1 MTAMNRSYFA
11 LVGSVAFATASVAT
25 NTNDPAIAGISPQ
38 TIKIS
43 ANELIELE
51 GSKLKQNNGV
61 EALPLVINA
70 VMKDAVQRTGMPNSQ
85 LSVVEVKQQTWSDG
99 CLGLADIGV
108 LCTQA
113 MVPGWSVTVTNGESR
128 WQYRTNLSG
137 TVVKW
142 DAAASS
148 IKTARV
154 TPPVNTP
161 PVRNTQPAPLRPVQL
176 PDQATGQTPAPTPA
190 LRPIPAP
197 TPIVTRQNPAPTP
210 ALRPTPAQTPIVTR
224 QTPTPTPALRPT
236 PAQTPTVTRQVTQP
250 LVVNPPTQPSTQPR
264 ISSPTNFTLA
274 IRQPSGRSPG
284 VIARVSLKSKKGASY
299 APEQFV
305 GDFRYRINKRA
316 NFGGGVKAGDRI
328 AVRLYNLQNKLI
340 GYSEFEVLPEK
351 TAVNLVVSNYPEQFP
366 IVRTVYGVDKNNDN
380 NIDSATNIN
389 DYFSQIVDATAG
401 QESVIF
407 LPSPSKINL
416 STFQIAGLPNATT
429 NSVYSNSLRSGTNA
443 IANRIVNVSR
453 PGIASALK
461 ATPGQ
466 IRPVINVNANNTS
479 NYEVNQLLGNSSPPQ
494 VAQNQPEIPEVQTIV
509 NVPQP
514 EQVPIQPQNV
524 PPQQL
529 QIEPNQPNQ
538 INFTDVPT
546 NFWAKDFISELAQQ
560 EIIKGYQGRFRPND
574 PVTRGE
580 LAAMLSL
587 ALPKANIR
595 PAVDFKD
602 VSPDQWVHSYILEV
616 YQRGFFELEPGN
628 VVNPNKNVTRLDV
641 LVALARGLNYTPTGL
656 AQNILQVF
664 SDTSAIPSSMR
675 NFVAAAT
682 QKGLVVNYPNIKLLK
697 PNQIAT
703 RAEVAALI
711 YQGMVSTGKAVGIS
725 SPYIVGEANKIGFSG
740 KER

>member
-1 MTAMNRSYFA
+1 MTVMNRSYFA

-38 TIKIS
+38 TVKNP
-43 ANELIELE
+43 ANVAVELD

-61 EALPLVINA
+61 ETLPLVINA

-99 CLGLADIGV
+99 CLGLGGAGI
-108 LCTQA
+108 CTQA
-113 MVPGWSVTVTNGESR
+113 IVPGWSVTVTNGESR
-128 WQYRTNLSG
+128 WLYRTNLSG

-154 TPPVNTP
+154 NPLVSTPPAS
-161 PVRNTQPAPLRPVQL
+161 NTQPAPLRPIQL
-176 PDQATGQTPAPTPA
+176 PDQATRQTETPTPQVR
-190 LRPIPAP
+190 LTPAP
-197 TPIVTRQNPAPTP
+197 TPIVTRQTE
-210 ALRPTPAQTPIVTR
+210 
-224 QTPTPTPALRPT
+224 TPTPPATSR
-236 PAQTPTVTRQVTQP
+236 VNQP
-250 LVVNPPTQPSTQPR
+250 LVTQPSTQPQ

-284 VIARVSLKSKKGASY
+284 VIARVSLKAKKGQSY
-299 APEQFV
+299 AQEQFV
-305 GDFRYRINKRA
+305 GDFKYRINKRA

-351 TAVNLVVSNYPEQFP
+351 TAVNLVVSNFPEQFP
-366 IVRTVYGVDKNNDN
+366 IVRTVYGVDSNSDSS
-380 NIDSATNIN
+380 IDSGTNVN
-389 DYFSQIVDATAG
+389 DYFSQIVDSTAG
-401 QESVIF
+401 QETVIF

-416 STFQIAGLPNATT
+416 STFQVAGLPNATT
-429 NSVYSNSLRSGTNA
+429 NSVYTNSLRTGTNA
-443 IANRIVNVSR
+443 IANRLVNVSR
-453 PGIASALK
+453 AGIARALK

-466 IRPVINVNANNTS
+466 INPVINVNANNTS
-479 NYEVNQLLGNSSPPQ
+479 TYEVSQLIANPSQPL
-494 VAQNQPEIPEVQTIV
+494 VAQNPPEPPEVQTVV
-509 NVPQP
+509 NVPP
-514 EQVPIQPQNV
+514 ASQVQQSPQNV
-524 PPQQL
+524 PSQL
-529 QIEPNQPNQ
+529 EIEPNQPNQ
-538 INFTDVPT
+538 ISFTDVPT
-546 NFWAKDFISELAQQ
+546 NYWAKDFITELAQQ
-560 EIIKGYQGRFRPND
+560 EIIKGYQGRFRPNE

-587 ALPKANIR
+587 ALPKANVR

-602 VSPDQWVHSYILEV
+602 VSPDQWVHSYITEV

-641 LVALARGLNYTPTGL
+641 LVALARGLSYAPNGSTP
-656 AQNILQVF
+656 NILRIYN
-664 SDTSAIPSSMR
+664 DTSAIPTSLR

-682 QKGLVVNYPNIKLLK
+682 QKGLVVNYPDIKLLK
-697 PNQIAT
+697 PNQVAT

-725 SPYIVGEANKIGFSG
+725 SPYIVGEANKVGQV
-740 KER
+740 K

>member
-11 LVGSVAFATASVAT
+11 LVGSVALATASVAT
-25 NTNDPAIAGISPQ
+25 NTNDPAIAGISP
-38 TIKIS
+38 TTVKNS
-43 ANELIELE
+43 ANVPVELDS
-51 GSKLKQNNGV
+51 SKLKQNNGV

-70 VMKDAVQRTGMPNSQ
+70 VIKDAVGRTGMPNSQ

-99 CLGLADIGV
+99 CLGLAEAGV

-113 MVPGWSVTVTNGESR
+113 MVPGWSITVTNGESR
-128 WQYRTNLSG
+128 WLYRTNLSG

-161 PVRNTQPAPLRPVQL
+161 PARNTQSAPLRPVQL
-176 PDQATGQTPAPTPA
+176 PDQVTRPTPVPTPA
-190 LRPIPAP
+190 LR
-197 TPIVTRQNPAPTP
+197 
-210 ALRPTPAQTPIVTR
+210 
-224 QTPTPTPALRPT
+224 
-236 PAQTPTVTRQVTQP
+236 QTPTVTRQVTQP

-299 APEQFV
+299 AQEQFV
-305 GDFRYRINKRA
+305 GDFKYNINKRA

-351 TAVNLVVSNYPEQFP
+351 TAVNLVVSNFPEQFP
-366 IVRTVYGVDKNNDN
+366 IVRTVYGVDSKSDGS
-380 NIDSATNIN
+380 IDSGANVN
-389 DYFSQIVDATAG
+389 DYFSQIIDSTAG

-416 STFQIAGLPNATT
+416 STFQVAGLPNATT
-429 NSVYSNSLRSGTNA
+429 NSVYSNSLKSGANA

-466 IRPVINVNANNTS
+466 ITPVINVNANNTS
-479 NYEVNQLLGNSSPPQ
+479 TYEVSQLIATPSQPQ
-494 VAQNQPEIPEVQTIV
+494 VAQNPPEPPEVQTIV
-509 NVPQP
+509 NVPTPSQVQQPTPIAPQQP
-514 EQVPIQPQNV
+514 EID
-524 PPQQL
+524 
-529 QIEPNQPNQ
+529 PNQPNQ
-538 INFTDVPT
+538 ISFTDVPT
-546 NFWAKDFISELAQQ
+546 NYWAKDFITELAQQ

-595 PAVDFKD
+595 PAVNFKD

-628 VVNPNKNVTRLDV
+628 VVNPNKDVTRLDV
-641 LVALARGLNYTPTGL
+641 LVALARGLNYAPSGST
-656 AQNILQVF
+656 QNILQVYN
-664 SDTSAIPSSMR
+664 DTSAIPTSLR

-697 PNQIAT
+697 PNQVAT

-725 SPYIVGEANKIGFSG
+725 SPYIVGEQNKVGQAG

>member
-1 MTAMNRSYFA
+1 MTVMNRSYFA

-38 TIKIS
+38 TVKNP
-43 ANELIELE
+43 ANVAVELDS
-51 GSKLKQNNGV
+51 SKLKQNNGV

-99 CLGLADIGV
+99 CLGLGGAGI
-108 LCTQA
+108 CTQA

-128 WQYRTNLSG
+128 WLYRTNLSG

-154 TPPVNTP
+154 NPLVSTPPA
-161 PVRNTQPAPLRPVQL
+161 RNTQPAPLRPIQL
-176 PDQATGQTPAPTPA
+176 PDQATRQTETPTPQV
-190 LRPIPAP
+190 RPTPAP
-197 TPIVTRQNPAPTP
+197 TPIVTR
-210 ALRPTPAQTPIVTR
+210 RFE
-224 QTPTPTPALRPT
+224 TPTPQVRPT
-236 PAQTPTVTRQVTQP
+236 LVPTPTVTRRFETPTPPATSRVNQP
-250 LVVNPPTQPSTQPR
+250 LVTQPSTQPQ

-274 IRQPSGRSPG
+274 IRQPLGRSPG
-284 VIARVSLKSKKGASY
+284 VIARVSLKAKKGQSY
-299 APEQFV
+299 AQEQFV
-305 GDFRYRINKRA
+305 GDFKYRINKRA

-340 GYSEFEVLPEK
+340 GYSEFEVLPERS
-351 TAVNLVVSNYPEQFP
+351 AVNLVVSNFPEQFP
-366 IVRTVYGVDKNNDN
+366 IVRTVYGVDSNSDSS
-380 NIDSATNIN
+380 IDSGTNVN
-389 DYFSQIVDATAG
+389 DYFSQIVDSTAG

-407 LPSPSKINL
+407 LPSPSKINVN
-416 STFQIAGLPNATT
+416 TFQIAGLPNATT
-429 NSVYSNSLRSGTNA
+429 NSVYTNSLRTGTNA

-453 PGIASALK
+453 AGIARALK

-466 IRPVINVNANNTS
+466 INPVINVNANNTS
-479 NYEVNQLLGNSSPPQ
+479 TYEVSQLIGNPLQPQ

-514 EQVPIQPQNV
+514 EQVQQQPQNV
-524 PPQQL
+524 PPQL
-529 QIEPNQPNQ
+529 EIEPNQPNN
-538 INFTDVPT
+538 ISFTDVPA
-546 NFWAKDFISELAQQ
+546 NYWAKDFITELAQK

-587 ALPKANIR
+587 ALPKANVR

-641 LVALARGLNYTPTGL
+641 LVALARGLNYTPKGL

-664 SDTSAIPSSMR
+664 NDTSAIPTSLR

-697 PNQIAT
+697 PNQVAT
-703 RAEVAALI
+703 RADVAALI

-725 SPYIVGEANKIGFSG
+725 SPYIVGEANKVGQV
-740 KER
+740 K

>member
-1 MTAMNRSYFA
+1 MNRSYFA
-11 LVGSVAFATASVAT
+11 LVGSFALATASVAT
-25 NTNDPAIAGISPQ
+25 NTNDPAIAGISSQ
-38 TIKIS
+38 TVKNS
-43 ANELIELE
+43 ANVPVELDS
-51 GSKLKQNNGV
+51 SKLKQNNGV

-99 CLGLADIGV
+99 CLGLAESGV

-113 MVPGWSVTVTNGESR
+113 MVPGWSITVTNGESR
-128 WQYRTNLSG
+128 WLYRTNLSG

-161 PVRNTQPAPLRPVQL
+161 PERNTQSAPLRPVQL
-176 PDQATGQTPAPTPA
+176 PDQVTRQNPAPTPA

-197 TPIVTRQNPAPTP
+197 TPIVTRPTPVPTP
-210 ALRPTPAQTPIVTR
+210 ALRQTPIVTR
-224 QTPTPTPALRPT
+224 QL
-236 PAQTPTVTRQVTQP
+236 TQP

-264 ISSPTNFTLA
+264 RSSPTNFSLA

-284 VIARVSLKSKKGASY
+284 VIARVSLKAKKGASY
-299 APEQFV
+299 AQEQFV

-351 TAVNLVVSNYPEQFP
+351 AAVNLVVSNFPEQFP
-366 IVRTVYGVDKNNDN
+366 IVRTVYGVDSNNDN
-380 NIDSATNIN
+380 SIDSSTNVN
-389 DYFSQIVDATAG
+389 DYFSQIIDSTPG

-443 IANRIVNVSR
+443 IANRIVNVSGA
-453 PGIASALK
+453 GIASALK
-461 ATPGQ
+461 ATPGK
-466 IRPVINVNANNTS
+466 INPVINVNANNTS
-479 NYEVNQLLGNSSPPQ
+479 TYEVSQLIGNPSPPE
-494 VAQNQPEIPEVQTIV
+494 VAQNQPEIPEVQTVV

-524 PPQQL
+524 PPQPL
-529 QIEPNQPNQ
+529 PIEPNQPNQ

-546 NFWAKDFISELAQQ
+546 NYWAKDFITELAQQ

-595 PAVDFKD
+595 PAVNFKD
-602 VSPDQWVHSYILEV
+602 VTPDQWVHSYILEV

-641 LVALARGLNYTPTGL
+641 LVALARGLNYTPSGL
-656 AQNILQVF
+656 TQNILQVF
-664 SDTSAIPSSMR
+664 SDTSGIPSSLR

>member
-1 MTAMNRSYFA
+1 MNRSYFA
-11 LVGSVAFATASVAT
+11 LVGSVALATASVAT

-38 TIKIS
+38 IKNP
-43 ANELIELE
+43 ANVPVEPDS
-51 GSKLKQNNGV
+51 SKLKQNNGV

-70 VMKDAVQRTGMPNSQ
+70 VIKDAVQRTGMPNSQ

-99 CLGLADIGV
+99 CLGLAEAGGF
-108 LCTQA
+108 CTQA

-128 WQYRTNLSG
+128 WLYRTNLSG

-154 TPPVNTP
+154 NPPVNTP
-161 PVRNTQPAPLRPVQL
+161 PARNTQPAPLRPIQL
-176 PDQATGQTPAPTPA
+176 PDQVTRQTTPPNPQVRPT
-190 LRPIPAP
+190 PAP
-197 TPIVTRQNPAPTP
+197 TPIVTRRTE
-210 ALRPTPAQTPIVTR
+210 
-224 QTPTPTPALRPT
+224 TPTPPATSR
-236 PAQTPTVTRQVTQP
+236 VTQP
-250 LVVNPPTQPSTQPR
+250 VVTNPRTQPSTQPQTV
-264 ISSPTNFTLA
+264 SSPGNFSLA

-284 VIARVSLKSKKGASY
+284 VIARVSLKSKKGQTY
-299 APEQFV
+299 AQEQLV
-305 GDFRYRINKRA
+305 GDFRYKINKRA

-351 TAVNLVVSNYPEQFP
+351 AAVNLVVSNFPEQFP
-366 IVRTVYGVDKNNDN
+366 IVRTVYGVDRNNDN
-380 NIDSATNIN
+380 SIDSSTNVN
-389 DYFSQIVDATAG
+389 DYFSQIIDSTAG

-416 STFQIAGLPNATT
+416 NTFQIAGLPNASA

-453 PGIASALK
+453 SGIAAALK
-461 ATPGQ
+461 AAPGQ
-466 IRPVINVNANNTS
+466 ITPVINVNANNTS
-479 NYEVNQLLGNSSPPQ
+479 SYEVSQLLGKPLQLQ
-494 VAQNQPEIPEVQTIV
+494 VAQNPPEPPEVQTIV

-514 EQVPIQPQNV
+514 SQVQQPTPIAA
-524 PPQQL
+524 QQV
-529 QIEPNQPNQ
+529 QIPNQPNQ
-538 INFTDVPT
+538 ISFTDVPT
-546 NFWAKDFISELAQQ
+546 NYWAKDFITELAQQ

-628 VVNPNKNVTRLDV
+628 VVNPNKDVTRLDV
-641 LVALARGLNYTPTGL
+641 LVALARGLNYAPSGS
-656 AQNILQVF
+656 AQNILQAY
-664 SDTSAIPSSMR
+664 SDTSAIPSSLR

-711 YQGMVSTGKAVGIS
+711 YQGMVSTGKALGIS
-725 SPYIVGEANKIGFSG
+725 SPYIVGESNKVGQAGNS
-740 KER
+740 R